1 MFRFNQTTGVSSHKL
16 LTDSYYINALEHAK
30 NLSKA
35 THAELNEKK
44 KWRRAVQKR
53 TLFLATI
60 AMKDDNS
67 DLRMFSNK
75 QYVTYYMLFFSINP
89 KNLLIRKR

>member
-1 MFRFNQTTGVSSHKL
+1 VLEDAENV
-16 LTDSYYINALEHAK
+16 LEHAK
-30 NLSKA
+30 KLSKA

-44 KWRRAVQKR
+44 KWRRTVQKR

-60 AMKDDNS
+60 ALKDDNS

-75 QYVTYYMLFFSINP
+75 QYVTYYIIEFICYSFQ
-89 KNLLIRKR
+89 LILKIY